1 MEGVK
6 TILQCLTRRISK
18 EDIWKRRTEIAV
30 WDTRS
35 KKFKWPT
42 RSSSLCGSQRKL
54 GIRGG
59 VLGEEATRMCQPP
72 IQLAQFLCL
81 IDGSRIMPDDLVFL
95 AALYRQ
101 NAVQM
106 EAEEMYVPLQ

>member
-18 EDIWKRRTEIAV
+18 EDIWKRRTEIA
-30 WDTRS
+30 
-35 KKFKWPT
+35 FKWPT